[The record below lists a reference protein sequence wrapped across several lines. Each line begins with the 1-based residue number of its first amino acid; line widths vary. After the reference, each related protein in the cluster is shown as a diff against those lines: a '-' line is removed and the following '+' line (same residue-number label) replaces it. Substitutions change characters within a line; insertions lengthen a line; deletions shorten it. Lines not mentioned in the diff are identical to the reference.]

1 MLRVRCQAQATLDAK
16 GRVALPA
23 PIRRALA
30 DAGHQALVVTFNK
43 GSLWAFTPDDFEATV
58 ERPLQARDPFDQD
71 VLDFTHAIL
80 GPAQDCE
87 VDAAG
92 RIRIPPMLRELAGLT
107 RDVVVGTMG
116 GRLEI
121 WDKDA
126 WDTRFRSVIASSQTR
141 PGGMPGRSE

>member
-30 DAGHQALVVTFNK
+30 DGGHLSLVITFTK
-43 GSLWAFTPDDFEATV
+43 GSLWAWIPEDFEARV
-58 ERPLQARDPFDQD
+58 ERPLMERDPFDQD
-71 VLDFTHAIL
+71 VVDFTHAVL

-87 VDAAG
+87 IDNAG

-107 RDVVVGTMG
+107 KEVVIGTMG

-121 WDKDA
+121 WDKDK
-126 WDTRFRSVIASSQTR
+126 WDVHFREVLAGNQSRRA
-141 PGGMPGRSE
+141 GMPGRSE